1 MRDFP
6 GNLGRWSLIGKISSG
21 QLRSW
26 TRVWFMKAS
35 WSIQM
40 NAFPWYSTTSF
51 GNSQIDRPCKGGVLW
66 PLWDSWVLY
75 PSWIIW
81 GVSWRFNGSACDE
94 KPGSPYRPIPRGT
107 WWTTAWPCLPLL
119 YHLLPHLSPL
129 PPSWWV
135 VVMVYYLELGGL
147 FPAPRVSSWTKI
159 WIFLVPPHGVSFV
172 RSSGVV
178 NRWLSSPLWYLV
190 RSHGTR

>member
-81 GVSWRFNGSACDE
+81 GVSWRFNGSACDD

-107 WWTTAWPCLPLL
+107 QWTIAWPCPSLW
-119 YHLLPHLSPL
+119 YHLLPHLPPL

-135 VVMVYYLELGGL
+135 VVMVYHSELGGL
-147 FPAPRVSSWTKI
+147 LLPPGSLPDPKYESSRCLPMW
-159 WIFLVPPHGVSFV
+159 
-172 RSSGVV
+172 
-178 NRWLSSPLWYLV
+178 SPLCAPPGWWTGGCIPLYGI
-190 RSHGTR
+190 S